1 MIKLRLTG
9 IASVTAIAFVALNVF
24 SLSAHAAE
32 TNSPSSSKHSS
43 IERMTLPRLKTT
55 HEEVLR
61 FQSARKSP
69 PPLPGLHDYR
79 AILHAHA
86 EDSTHTGG
94 TRPEMLADAKKAGVN
109 AILLTDH
116 YRPPRDF
123 IKESWHGFHEGV
135 LFIPGSE
142 IRGFL
147 IYPMESAMDKME
159 QSTPEFVKSIAA
171 GDGLIFL
178 SHVEERRGH
187 SMEDLTGQEIY
198 NRHYDAKKDMASLIA
213 LVTKMTE
220 PKSLAELEEGLRLYP
235 DEMLAFQNDY
245 PQVYIDKWD
254 AETQKRRLT
263 GVAANDCHHNQVFIV
278 KMVDEKTVLIGTI
291 VDTDEQMRKVSAS
304 ARPGILEMTK
314 NRKPGDVL
322 ARLDFDPYYRSFRNA
337 TTHILAPE
345 LTEAAI
351 RAALKAG
358 HAYVSHDWMCDANGF
373 SFEAVQKD
381 ASSQSS
387 RVLMGDE
394 VKFAEGMKLIA
405 RFPLACKTRLF
416 KDGKVIS
423 AKQQSV
429 LEQTVDGAGVYRV
442 EGWLTV
448 DGEDRVWIYSNPIYV
463 R

>member
-1 MIKLRLTG
+1 MP
-9 IASVTAIAFVALNVF
+9 
-24 SLSAHAAE
+24 H
-32 TNSPSSSKHSS
+32 
-43 IERMTLPRLKTT
+43 LKTA
-55 HEEVLR
+55 HDDVAR
-61 FQSARKSP
+61 FQKHRQSL
-69 PPLPGLHDYR
+69 PPLPSLHDYR

-86 EDSTHTGG
+86 EDSAHTGG
-94 TRPEMLADAKKAGVN
+94 TRPEMLVDAKKAGVN

-116 YRPPRDF
+116 YRPPHDF
-123 IKESWHGFHEGV
+123 IKESWRGMHEGV

-147 IYPMESAMDKME
+147 IYPLDSIMDQME
-159 QSTPEFVKSIAA
+159 QPTPEFVKTVSA

-178 SHVEERRGH
+178 SHVEERRNH
-187 SMEDLTGQEIY
+187 SMENLTGQEIY

-254 AETQKRRLT
+254 AETQKGRLT

-278 KMVDEKTVLIGTI
+278 KMVDENTVLIGTN
-291 VDTDEQMRKVSAS
+291 VDKDEGMRKVSAT

-314 NRKPGDVL
+314 NHKPGDVL

-337 TTHILAPE
+337 STHILAPK

-358 HAYVSHDWMCDANGF
+358 HAYVSHDWMCDATGF
-373 SFEAVQKD
+373 SFAAVQKN
-381 ASSQSS
+381 APNQSAH
-387 RVLMGDE
+387 VLMGDE
-394 VKFAEGMKLIA
+394 VKFAEGMKLVA
-405 RFPLACKTRLF
+405 RFPLTCKTRLL

-423 AKQQSV
+423 EKNQPVLDQS
-429 LEQTVDGAGVYRV
+429 VDGAGVYRV

-448 DGEDRVWIYSNPIYV
+448 DGENRVWIYSNPIGRCNHHLLHRGREGFRYGKTS
-463 R
+463 